1 MSHLSRDERLL
12 AVDEVLEAPRA
23 AHLTACAECRAE
35 VEALR
40 GVVARVRA
48 VDVPEPSPLFWD
60 HLASRVG
67 DAIAREPVPAAAPAW
82 WRMPQWG
89 WAAAAMVLVA
99 AGSGYFAG
107 RRPAAPDVVVAHG
120 GAPAGEPVD
129 ASPVTSSPV
138 TPSSGEAGGPR
149 DDGWALIAAMADETG
164 LTPADA
170 SALAPLAGQSELSIS
185 QLSKEERAALIN
197 ELEAALAP
205 HSGREG

>member
-12 AVDEVLEAPRA
+12 ALDDVLEAPRA
-23 AHLTACAECRAE
+23 AHLAACVDCRAE

-82 WRMPQWG
+82 WRMPQWAL
-89 WAAAAMVLVA
+89 AATAVMLVA
-99 AGSGYFAG
+99 AGSGYLAT
-107 RRPAAPDVVVAHG
+107 RHPATPDLVVAHG
-120 GAPAGEPVD
+120 AAAGDPANATAVSAPP
-129 ASPVTSSPV
+129 
-138 TPSSGEAGGPR
+138 GEAGEPR
-149 DDGWALIAAMADETG
+149 DDGWGLIAAMADDTG
-164 LTPADA
+164 LTTGDA
-170 SALAPLAGQSELSIS
+170 TALAPLAGQSELSIS

-197 ELEAALAP
+197 ELEAELAP